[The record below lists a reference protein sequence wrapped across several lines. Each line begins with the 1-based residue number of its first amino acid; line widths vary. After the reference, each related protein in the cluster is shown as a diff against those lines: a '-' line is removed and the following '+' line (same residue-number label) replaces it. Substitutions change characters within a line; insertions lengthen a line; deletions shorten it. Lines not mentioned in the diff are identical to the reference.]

1 MLSEEFIIAVKLDGR
16 RSYQIAHSA
25 KLHPSTLS
33 QIINRISLVK
43 PGDPRVLA
51 VARVLGL
58 PPDACFENIQET
70 AA

>member
-1 MLSEEFIIAVKLDGR
+1 MLSNEFITAVKLDSR

-25 KLHPSTLS
+25 NLHPSTLS
-33 QIINRISLVK
+33 QIINGISLVK

-51 VARVLGL
+51 VAKVLGL
-58 PPDACFENIQET
+58 SPEECFDVQDE

>member
-1 MLSEEFIIAVKLDGR
+1 MLSNKFITAVKLDGR

-33 QIINRISLVK
+33 QIINRISIVK

-51 VARVLGL
+51 VAKVLGL
-58 PPDACFENIQET
+58 SPEACFEDDQE